1 MRVIILAKTIEG
13 CDNMNKEVSLTEV
26 LVNKEDLKAMEDV
39 SDILKLLSTQEK
51 ERFLGIIQGVKL
63 ITIGTKIE
71 LGINNSDIKK

>member
-1 MRVIILAKTIEG
+1 
-13 CDNMNKEVSLTEV
+13 MNKEVSLTEV